1 MLSPKGIELELPTL
15 RDRATG
21 VLNELPL
28 SFSRKSRSSGE
39 KMEGN
44 GVSEAR
50 GVQRIH
56 PQRKSM
62 AKSLNLHAWR
72 EGRKGGGVGEERKKR
87 EMGGRRG
94 RGPIYR
100 RMPRSG

>member
-1 MLSPKGIELELPTL
+1 MLSPKRIELELPTL
-15 RDRATG
+15 RDRATR

-28 SFSRKSRSSGE
+28 SFSCKSRSFGE

-50 GVQRIH
+50 GIQRNN

-62 AKSLNLHAWR
+62 AKSLNRRAWR
-72 EGRKGGGVGEERKKR
+72 EGRKGGGAGEERKKR
-87 EMGGRRG
+87 ERG
-94 RGPIYR
+94 RQARARAYI
-100 RMPRSG
+100 